1 MEIPMQ
7 SARESKFAAATAA
20 PGPRATAI
28 NRTLVWFSGDAER
41 RRRAAA
47 VVQEALSGL
56 PMRSAVPASGASAA
70 AAAIRPRPEAFGHV
84 ALAALVL
91 ATVGGLALSTA
102 GPHTC
107 RTAPAVLA
115 SGTDVDVKM
124 TVARNAACAI
134 SAKAVNVPVIDLE
147 IAVPP
152 QHGMLTLRGRTG
164 VTYRPGRE
172 FTGEDSFSFAL
183 RGAPAG
189 RDGASLV
196 RVQVSVTR

>member
-1 MEIPMQ
+1 MQ
-7 SARESKFAAATAA
+7 SARESKVAPATAA
-20 PGPRATAI
+20 PGPRATAM

-41 RRRAAA
+41 RRRATAA
-47 VVQEALSGL
+47 AQEAPSAL
-56 PMRSAVPASGASAA
+56 PMRSAVPASGASAPA
-70 AAAIRPRPEAFGHV
+70 AAVRPRPEAFGYV

-91 ATVGGLALSTA
+91 AMVGGLALRTA
-102 GPHTC
+102 GPPTC

-124 TVARNAACAI
+124 TVTRNAACAI
-134 SAKAVNVPVIDLE
+134 SAKTVDVPVIDLE

-164 VTYRPGRE
+164 VTYRPARE

-196 RVQVSVTR
+196 RVQVSVKR